1 MGAMLRV
8 LEKLLYPS
16 GRGTFE
22 GRMTA
27 ALSRVS
33 AAIICAA
40 YLLIMIDFTLEYGF
54 IFDPKVI
61 DPHIS
66 KFSDMFNSLWIIII
80 VTLVSITSVMPG
92 LAALFLGL
100 IELRTKHGKKTALWG
115 FFGFFVGAVNFYI
128 MFKLIAPS

>member
-1 MGAMLRV
+1 MRV

-22 GRMTA
+22 GRLTA

-33 AAIICAA
+33 AAIICAV
-40 YLLIMIDFTLEYGF
+40 YLLITIDFTLEHGF
-54 IFDPKVI
+54 ITDPEVI

-80 VTLVSITSVMPG
+80 VTLVSITSMIPG
-92 LAALFLGL
+92 LAALFFGL
-100 IELRTKHGKKTALWG
+100 MELRTKHGKKTALWG
-115 FFGFFVGAVNFYI
+115 FFGFFVGAANFYI
-128 MFKLIAPS
+128 MFKLITPS

>member
-1 MGAMLRV
+1 MRV

-22 GRMTA
+22 GRLTA

-40 YLLIMIDFTLEYGF
+40 YLFIMIDFTLEYGF
-54 IFDPKVI
+54 IFDPEVI
-61 DPHIS
+61 ATHIS
-66 KFSDMFNSLWIIII
+66 KFSDMFNSIWIIII

-92 LAALFLGL
+92 LAAFFFGL
-100 IELRTKHGKKTALWG
+100 MELRTKHGKKTALWG
-115 FFGFFVGAVNFYI
+115 FCGFFVGAVNFYI
-128 MFKLIAPS
+128 MFKLITPS